1 MVVAVAPPEADVVAA
16 EHEQRGER
24 LAQVK
29 VAAGFKLSQSAA
41 EAWVGA
47 TPGRDFR
54 LVCALAGI
62 EVGPTHA
69 RLREII
75 ASPREARRAV
85 SGMLSPVEAVRYRHR
100 AAAPEGRR
108 R

>member
-1 MVVAVAPPEADVVAA
+1 MSAERALWADVLCQQIRDLGAGRRDAA
-16 EHEQRGER
+16 
-24 LAQVK
+24 
-29 VAAGFKLSQSAA
+29 AA